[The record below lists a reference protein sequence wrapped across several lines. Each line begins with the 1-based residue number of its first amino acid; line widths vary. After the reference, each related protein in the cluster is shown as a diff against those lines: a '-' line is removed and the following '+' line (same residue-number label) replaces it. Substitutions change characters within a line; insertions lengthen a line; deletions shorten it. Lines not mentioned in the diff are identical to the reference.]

1 MHIKKGD
8 IFYADLTPVIGSE
21 QGGVRPV
28 LIIQNDMGN
37 RFSPTVIAAA
47 ITSRSGKHQ
56 LPTHIK
62 LEAVSYT
69 HLDVYKRQ
77 PEGGVERYAYDYAGN
92 ITSTTDANGGTITY
106 RYNSQGQVSEI
117 TDQEG
122 NSEYFYYDEEGRQET
137 HVDRNGNVERTLYNM
152 DNQMVYQR
160 AEDKKGRNPVVNQ
173 YVYYPDGSLKEEM
186 CIRDRTNTARRHGRG

>member
-62 LEAVSYT
+62 LEGSFQGLHQNSMVLLEQVRTIDRARLKEYIGRLNAATMPVSYT
-69 HLDVYKRQ
+69 HLTL
-77 PEGGVERYAYDYAGN
+77 PT
-92 ITSTTDANGGTITY
+92 TS
-106 RYNSQGQVSEI
+106 RV
-117 TDQEG
+117 
-122 NSEYFYYDEEGRQET
+122 
-137 HVDRNGNVERTLYNM
+137 
-152 DNQMVYQR
+152 
-160 AEDKKGRNPVVNQ
+160 
-173 YVYYPDGSLKEEM
+173 
-186 CIRDRTNTARRHGRG
+186 